1 MSVAPEIC
9 PNSGNVLAFIGL
21 YLKKW
26 GMSELG
32 DLLDHL
38 VRSSRLSRSEA
49 ARVVAEVFAF
59 FDENPEAF
67 VCRRHRVLQG
77 EGLSNGAIFA
87 RIADELSRF
96 RFRAPAYTE
105 RQLRRIIYG

>member
-1 MSVAPEIC
+1 
-9 PNSGNVLAFIGL
+9 
-21 YLKKW
+21 
-26 GMSELG
+26 MSELG

-49 ARVVAEVFAF
+49 ARVVEEVFAF

-67 VCRRHRVLQG
+67 VSRRHRALQS
-77 EGLSNGAIFA
+77 EGLSNSAIFA
-87 RIADELSRF
+87 RIAAELPRF